1 MNVRQKNLAAFLER
15 SQTASVL
22 ELVEHFQV
30 SDETIRRDLKVL
42 ADSQQI
48 ERFHGGVRFVGKE
61 EEAPFAQRLRTRPQ
75 AKARLAALAAAQIP
89 DGASLILDN
98 SSSACFLARAL
109 AGKRGLVNPHRLG
122 QTRGFQF
129 VFLRVLAFE
138 YFAFFHFRSPF
149 TRNYH
154 LLAVRGNRAS
164 SATPVADRT
173 ASAPTQFGETQRLVE
188 GLPIETQWW
197 QSLGSSALDGLI
209 NEAFH
214 VSPTL
219 ASISANLRQAQELLA
234 AQAGS
239 TQYPQVDVA
248 LGSQR
253 QQMSPSS
260 QGLSGDAR
268 QFSLYNASVG
278 VHYNLDLAGG
288 NRRALEALAARAD
301 YRRFELNAARL
312 ALAGNMATA
321 AITRARLA
329 AQLEATTAILRVQD
343 EQLRL
348 AHERV
353 RIGQASPDEA
363 LSLQAQAEQTRAEL
377 PALRKQ
383 LQQTEHLLA
392 VLAGRAPGTGG
403 IPAFTLADFT
413 LPVEMPLVV
422 PSELVRR
429 RPDIQ
434 ASEAL
439 LHAANADYGVAVAKL
454 YPQINLS
461 ANLGSQALTTGALF
475 GGGSAVW
482 GLVAQLTQPLFNP
495 GLPAEKRAALAA
507 FDAAAANYQSVV
519 LESLRNVADT
529 LRAVESDAQTL
540 TALAAADMAAQAS
553 LQSVERQYRLGAASY
568 LQLLIAQ
575 QQAQSIRINMIAAQA
590 QRLVDS
596 VALYQALGGG
606 VS

>member
-1 MNVRQKNLAAFLER
+1 MEHAKTCQRPISLER
-15 SQTASVL
+15 
-22 ELVEHFQV
+22 
-30 SDETIRRDLKVL
+30 
-42 ADSQQI
+42 
-48 ERFHGGVRFVGKE
+48 
-61 EEAPFAQRLRTRPQ
+61 
-75 AKARLAALAAAQIP
+75 RLAATYLVAGLVTA
-89 DGASLILDN
+89 G
-98 SSSACFLARAL
+98 L
-109 AGKRGLVNPHRLG
+109 AGCAAGPD
-122 QTRGFQF
+122 FQRPTAPD
-129 VFLRVLAFE
+129 VAR
-138 YFAFFHFRSPF
+138 Y
-149 TRNYH
+149 T
-154 LLAVRGNRAS
+154 
-164 SATPVADRT
+164 ATPVADRT

-197 QSLGSSALDGLI
+197 QSLGSSTLDGLI

-321 AITRARLA
+321 
-329 AQLEATTAILRVQD
+329 AILRVQD

-461 ANLGSQALTTGALF
+461 ANLGSQALTTGTLF

-575 QQAQSIRINMIAAQA
+575 QQAQSIRINMVAAQA

-596 VALYQALGGG
+596 VALYQAQGGG

>member
-1 MNVRQKNLAAFLER
+1 M
-15 SQTASVL
+15 
-22 ELVEHFQV
+22 EHAK
-30 SDETIRRDLKVL
+30 TC
-42 ADSQQI
+42 
-48 ERFHGGVRFVGKE
+48 
-61 EEAPFAQRLRTRPQ
+61 QRPISLGR
-75 AKARLAALAAAQIP
+75 RLAATYLVAGLVTA
-89 DGASLILDN
+89 G
-98 SSSACFLARAL
+98 L
-109 AGKRGLVNPHRLG
+109 AGCAAGPD
-122 QTRGFQF
+122 FQRPTAPD
-129 VFLRVLAFE
+129 VAR
-138 YFAFFHFRSPF
+138 Y
-149 TRNYH
+149 T
-154 LLAVRGNRAS
+154 
-164 SATPVADRT
+164 ATPVADRT

-413 LPVEMPLVV
+413 LPV
-422 PSELVRR
+422 
-429 RPDIQ
+429 
-434 ASEAL
+434 SEAL

-575 QQAQSIRINMIAAQA
+575 QQAQSIRINMVAAQA